1 MYLIHVGDIVI
12 KCSYAIFVYIL
23 LVIDTLH
30 INPYIASFNVTD
42 MCSMFRQIHYQLY
55 SVSLLEFRT

>member
-1 MYLIHVGDIVI
+1 
-12 KCSYAIFVYIL
+12 
-23 LVIDTLH
+23 VIDTLH

-42 MCSMFRQIHYQLY
+42 MCSIFRQIHYQRY